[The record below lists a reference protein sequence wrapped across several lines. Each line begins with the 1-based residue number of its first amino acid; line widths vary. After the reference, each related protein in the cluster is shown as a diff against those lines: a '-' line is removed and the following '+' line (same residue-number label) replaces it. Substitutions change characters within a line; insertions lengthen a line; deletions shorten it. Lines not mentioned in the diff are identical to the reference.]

1 MDDKNQIVLGH
12 YTVFHGNRNKHAVYD
27 SYTVT
32 ICRTTQFWLS
42 DYLWSYL

>member
-12 YTVFHGNRNKHAVYD
+12 YAVFHGNRNKHAVYD

-32 ICRTTQFWLS
+32 FVEQPSF
-42 DYLWSYL
+42 DYLTICEVI